1 MVATYLKDETQRRG
15 TQPRGRESFLLGD
28 KLIGHEPF
36 LLVLQLRGSQSEKTP
51 DPITF
56 ADPHHVPN
64 SVGWALLPVFILLSR
79 RSRARVPK
87 LRLFVS
93 SFHFKSPVNRIATWL
108 DRCGSTLSAI

>member
-64 SVGWALLPVFILLSR
+64 SVGWAPARLHPVVAPLSGKN
-79 RSRARVPK
+79 AQATVGG
-87 LRLFVS
+87 LFVS
-93 SFHFKSPVNRIATWL
+93 LQIARQSDCHL
-108 DRCGSTLSAI
+108 AGSMR